1 MFKGQQTR
9 AKDSEFLLIFDEST
23 GEYVLEKL
31 SSNFNMR
38 NVRQAKRP
46 HAAIS
51 NLEDSLE
58 RPADGKTSSSKIVG
72 SATTAGLMKPPV
84 NFTARL
90 SPPASPMSSSSRE
103 FSDLEDLLVRDLSNE
118 SC

>member
-1 MFKGQQTR
+1 M
-9 AKDSEFLLIFDEST
+9 IFDEST

-31 SSNFNMR
+31 SSTFNMR
-38 NVRQAKRP
+38 NIRQAKRP
-46 HAAIS
+46 HASIS

-58 RPADGKTSSSKIVG
+58 RPTDGKTPSKIVG
-72 SATTAGLMKPPV
+72 STTTAGLMKPPV
-84 NFTARL
+84 NFSAKL
-90 SPPASPMSSSSRE
+90 SPPASPKSSSSQE